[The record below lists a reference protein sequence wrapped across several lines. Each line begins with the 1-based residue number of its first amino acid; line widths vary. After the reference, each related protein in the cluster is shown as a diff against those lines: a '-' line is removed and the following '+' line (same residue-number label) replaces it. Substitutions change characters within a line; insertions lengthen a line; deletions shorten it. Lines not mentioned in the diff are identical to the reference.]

1 MRYDFDNMLQMIY
14 KGKYRLLGN
23 GSSRRVFDLENGFVV
38 KVAKDLRGIHQNNA
52 EYTVYK
58 KNKSGMFAHIE
69 AVSEDFR
76 LLIMTKAQKIK
87 SMDIVFQYYKVRNSQ
102 ALFRLEGFV
111 DDITLYDLGKG
122 DLKRSANW
130 GLIDGVPKIIDYGLT
145 KEIYQKYYSRK
156 LLLFRNKKHL
166 AIKDITA

>member
-1 MRYDFDNMLQMIY
+1 
-14 KGKYRLLGN
+14 
-23 GSSRRVFDLENGFVV
+23 
-38 KVAKDLRGIHQNNA
+38 
-52 EYTVYK
+52 
-58 KNKSGMFAHIE
+58 MFAHIE
-69 AVSEDFR
+69 AVSEDFG

-102 ALFRLEGFV
+102 ALFRLTGFI
-111 DDITLYDLGKG
+111 DDITLYNLGKG

-156 LLLFRNKKHL
+156 LLFFRNKKRL